1 MEIIK
6 TPSALKAALK
16 RVEGSVGFVPTMGAL
31 HLGHKALIEAARGA
45 NDIVVVS
52 IFVNPTQFLAGEDL
66 DTYPRRKEADEKLCR
81 LAGVDFLFYPEIS
94 DMYGED
100 EVSLVAPDVRGY
112 ILEGTSR
119 PGHFSGVLT
128 VVNKL
133 LNIVRPER
141 AYFGKKDA
149 QQLMLIQTMVANL
162 FMEVEIV
169 ACDTVRDSDGLAL
182 SSRNAYLSQHE
193 RDDALKISRALT
205 RASHLVGQ
213 GVLDCSRLQTEMA
226 AVLEPLHVEYI
237 AIVSRSF
244 EPALSMCLCAFWG
257 SRHRFGVGNKIPL
270 PHHHVDHLF
279 VNSDSGEGS
288 KMVFFGFDN
297 RDADRVVVRFG
308 VVGEP

>member
-6 TPSALKAALK
+6 SPHALKAALK
-16 RVEGSVGFVPTMGAL
+16 AEQGSVGFVPTMGAL
-31 HLGHKALIEAARGA
+31 HIGHKTLIEAARRA

-66 DTYPRRKEADEKLCR
+66 DTYPRRKEADEKICS
-81 LAGVDFLFYPEIS
+81 LAGVDYLFYPDVD
-94 DMYGED
+94 DMYGRD

-133 LNIVRPER
+133 LGIVRPER

-162 FMEVEIV
+162 FMDVEIV
-169 ACDTVRDSDGLAL
+169 PCDTVRDSDGLAL
-182 SSRNAYLSQHE
+182 SSRNAYLSPQE
-193 RDDALKISRALT
+193 RTEALKISRSLT

-213 GVLDCSRLQTEMA
+213 GVLLCDRLEAEMLG
-226 AVLEPLHVEYI
+226 VLEPLEVEHVAIVNRAFEPIEHVE
-237 AIVSRSF
+237 
-244 EPALSMCLCAFWG
+244 
-257 SRHRFGVGNKIPL
+257 VGNTIIL
-270 PHHHVDHLF
+270 V
-279 VNSDSGEGS
+279 E
-288 KMVFFGFDN
+288 
-297 RDADRVVVRFG
+297 A
-308 VVGEP
+308 VVGTTRLLDNIWI